1 MCVNVLLLLCV
12 GVCVNMPMPL
22 VFELKIY
29 MSASIVIS
37 YQARGK
43 LKERTGIGN

>member
-1 MCVNVLLLLCV
+1 MCVNVLLLCV
-12 GVCVNMPMPL
+12 SVYVNMPMPV
-22 VFELKIY
+22 VFELEIY

-43 LKERTGIGN
+43 LKERTGIVN